1 MQAEGGKVTDIP
13 SKDPADEASL
23 GGALRSVFRKMMQAT
38 DSMLPARVLSYDR
51 ATNTATVQPN
61 IALLTTSGAKV
72 ARAQVAKVP
81 VLALGGG
88 GFTVNFPLQ
97 PGDHG
102 WIESSDRDISL
113 FLQGMEADV
122 QPNTLRMHSFE
133 DGRFIPDVFGAFDFS
148 SVADDAMTIQN
159 QDGTVRV
166 EISPNKILMV
176 APDVQIDTDQLT
188 VNGPSTFNGN
198 VETFGTLENNGVN
211 VGSTHTHGGVQ
222 TGAGN
227 TGVPNP

>member
-1 MQAEGGKVTDIP
+1 MTDIP
-13 SKDPADEASL
+13 SKDPADESSL
-23 GGALRSVFRKMMQAT
+23 GGTLRSVFRKMMQST

-61 IALLTTSGAKV
+61 IALLTTSGTKV
-72 ARAQVAKVP
+72 PRAQVAKVP

-88 GFTVNFPLQ
+88 GFTINFPLQ

-113 FLQGMEADV
+113 FLQGMEADT

-133 DGRFIPDVFGAFDFS
+133 DGRFIPDVFGSFDFS

-166 EISPNKILMV
+166 EISPTEIKYI
-176 APDVQIDTDQLT
+176 APQHTFI
-188 VNGPSTFNGN
+188 GPVKFEDETTFDALATFNDD
-198 VETFGTLENNGVN
+198 TITNGIRFT
-211 VGSTHTHGGVQ
+211 THTHGGVQ
-222 TGAGN
+222 TGGGN